1 MDGLVKMEYDQLLEE
16 LYSSNFSVFLGNYG
30 RGKSISMT
38 YLSIMAAT
46 LNKRKVIL
54 SNTPLFD
61 MSTFGLEFI
70 PLISTSQFTEG
81 MRDVQI
87 VMDELQKIAN
97 SRKSLSPENSFVT
110 EFSTDVRKFNQG
122 IVATAQYGNTYDI
135 RLYDNTEVTIVPE
148 WHTKE
153 KRNRVDFYSKWQ
165 LYFMDTNENEAIDL
179 NLEKMI
185 NYYDTTFKPFKLVV
199 NHPEYIDILEDRYKE
214 DKLAK
219 YAETCDKQIKQ
230 AEDTFRND
238 MRGRY

>member
-1 MDGLVKMEYDQLLEE
+1 MVRMEYDHLLEE
-16 LYSSNFSVFLGNYG
+16 LYSSNLSMFLGNYG

-61 MSTFGLEFI
+61 LSTFGLEFI
-70 PLISTSQFTEG
+70 PLISTSQFTEN
-81 MRDVQI
+81 MRDVEI

-122 IVATAQYGNTYDI
+122 IVATAQYGNTYDV

-148 WHTKE
+148 WQTKE
-153 KRNRVDFYSKWQ
+153 KRNRKNFYINWN
-165 LYFMDTNENEAIDL
+165 LYFMDTNENEKIEL

-185 NYYDTTFKPFKLVV
+185 DYYDTTFKPFKLVV
-199 NHPEYIDILEDRYKE
+199 NHDDYIDNLEDRYKE
-214 DKLAK
+214 DKMRK
-219 YAETCDKQIKQ
+219 YHDTCDKQIEQ
-230 AEDTFRND
+230 AEQTFKD
-238 MRGRY
+238 CMRGRY